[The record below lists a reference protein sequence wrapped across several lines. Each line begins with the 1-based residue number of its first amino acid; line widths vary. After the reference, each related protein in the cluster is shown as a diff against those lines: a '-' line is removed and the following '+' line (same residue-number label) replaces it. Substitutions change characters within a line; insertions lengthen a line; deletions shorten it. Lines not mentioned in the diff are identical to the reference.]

1 MTNQL
6 SYKEIQ
12 KIFWEKVLK
21 NYKLRFFI
29 CFVLIICS
37 SLAELLTISSIIPLL
52 SILSSPETI
61 FSNTRIA
68 PILDLF
74 SITSSQELIV
84 AFSLFFCFAA
94 LLGAFFRSVCLIYSS
109 RMAFSIAH
117 QLSLKSYENALQRSY
132 AKHISTNS
140 ADVVTTI
147 SYQLERV
154 VYNLIFQAFL
164 LVSALV
170 VSLIILAAL
179 VFMNP
184 VLTISIAIVCSLFY
198 LVISLV
204 IKKILLRESEQIVEA
219 SAAQV
224 KIINESF
231 GGIRDVLIN
240 NAHSFYYSNFES
252 KNYILRRGQA
262 INVVASMIPRYL
274 IEGLGFI
281 MIVGAAYFMSQ
292 QGTFAS
298 AVPLLGALAIGAQK
312 LLGLFQQ
319 LFVAW
324 SAIMG
329 NYESLQDVS
338 RLLTEKPS
346 TNFSPSLERLDFNKE
361 IVLKDI
367 RYAYNQESNPIFQG
381 MNFQINAGDRIGII
395 GETGS
400 GKSTFVDIV
409 AGLLFPD
416 QGSVLI
422 DNIELNTSNA
432 SLWMHNLAYV
442 PQNIYLS
449 DETILENIAIGVSI
463 DSIDLVLAKQSLENA
478 SLSKFIDS
486 LPNGVHTKVGERGVK
501 LSGGQKQRIG
511 IARALY
517 KRASLIIFDE
527 ATSALDESTE
537 NAVMEAIDG
546 IDSSITMLIIAHR
559 TSTLKNCNKV
569 IELKNGNIN
578 LISQT

>member
-1 MTNQL
+1 MKNQL
-6 SYKEIQ
+6 SFQEIQ
-12 KIFWEKVLK
+12 KIFWEKILK

-29 CFVLIICS
+29 CFALIICS
-37 SLAELLTISSIIPLL
+37 SIAELLTISSIIPLL
-52 SILSSPETI
+52 SILSSPETM
-61 FSNTRIA
+61 FSDTRIA

-74 SITSSQELIV
+74 SITSSQELVV

-94 LLGAFFRSVCLIYSS
+94 LLGAFFRTVCLMYSS

-117 QLSLKSYENALQRSY
+117 QLSLKTYKNALQRSY
-132 AKHISTNS
+132 AKHISSNS
-140 ADVVTTI
+140 SDVVTTI

-179 VFMNP
+179 IFMNP
-184 VLTISIAIVCSLFY
+184 LLTISIAVICSLFY
-198 LVISLV
+198 LVITLV
-204 IKKILLRESEQIVEA
+204 IKKILLKESELIVEA
-219 SAAQV
+219 SASQV

-231 GGIRDVLIN
+231 GGIRDILIN
-240 NAHSFYYSNFES
+240 NAHSFYHSIFES

-262 INVVASMIPRYL
+262 INMVASMTPRYL

-281 MIVGAAYFMSQ
+281 MIVAAAYFMSQ

-298 AVPLLGALAIGAQK
+298 AIPLLGALAIGAQK

-338 RLLTEKPS
+338 RLLNEKPS
-346 TNFSPSLERLDFNKE
+346 TNFSSSLDRLDFNNE

-367 RYAYNQESNPIFQG
+367 RFAYDQESNAIFQG

-422 DNIELNTSNA
+422 DNIELDSSNT
-432 SLWMHNLAYV
+432 SLWMRNLAYV

-463 DSIDLVLAKQSLENA
+463 DSIDLVLAQQSLESA

-527 ATSALDESTE
+527 ATSALDGSTE

-546 IDSSITMLIIAHR
+546 IDTNITMLIIAHR

-569 IELKNGNIN
+569 IELKDGNIN

>member
-1 MTNQL
+1 MKNQL
-6 SYKEIQ
+6 SFQEIQ
-12 KIFWEKVLK
+12 KIFWEKILK

-29 CFVLIICS
+29 CFALIIGS
-37 SLAELLTISSIIPLL
+37 SLAELLTISSVIPLL
-52 SILSSPETI
+52 SVLSSPEII
-61 FSNTRIA
+61 FSNPRIA

-74 SITSSQELIV
+74 SIANPQELIL
-84 AFSLFFCFAA
+84 AFSIFFCLSA
-94 LLGAFFRSVCLIYSS
+94 LLGAFFRTVCLMYSS

-117 QLSLKSYENALQRSY
+117 QLSLRAYRNALQRSY
-132 AKHISTNS
+132 AKHISSNS

-179 VFMNP
+179 VFMDP
-184 VLTISIAIVCSLFY
+184 VLTISIAIVCSVFY
-198 LVISLV
+198 LVITLV
-204 IKKILLRESEQIVEA
+204 LKKILLSESELIVEA
-219 SAAQV
+219 SSAQV
-224 KIINESF
+224 RIINESF

-240 NAHSFYYSNFES
+240 NAHSFYYSTFES

-262 INVVASMIPRYL
+262 INVVASMTPRYL
-274 IEGLGFI
+274 VEGLGFI
-281 MIVGAAYFMSQ
+281 IIVAAAYIMSQ
-292 QGTFAS
+292 QGNFAS

-338 RLLTEKPS
+338 RLLSEEPS
-346 TNFSPSLERLDFNKE
+346 SNFSSSSDRLDFNNE

-367 RYAYNQESNPIFQG
+367 SFAYNDESTSIFQG
-381 MNFQINAGDRIGII
+381 VNFQINAGDRIGII

-416 QGSVLI
+416 QGSVFI
-422 DNIELNTSNA
+422 DNVELDNSNA
-432 SLWMHNLAYV
+432 SLWMPNLAYV

-449 DETILENIAIGVSI
+449 DESILENIAIGASI
-463 DSIDLVLAKQSLENA
+463 DDIDLILAQQSLEHA
-478 SLSKFIDS
+478 CLDKFIDS
-486 LPNGVHTKVGERGVK
+486 LPNGVHTKVGERGIK

-511 IARALY
+511 IARAIY
-517 KRASLIIFDE
+517 KKASLIIFDE
-527 ATSALDESTE
+527 ATSALDGSTE
-537 NAVMEAIDG
+537 NTVMEAIDG
-546 IDSSITMLIIAHR
+546 LDSKITMLIIAHR
-559 TSTLKNCNKV
+559 TSTLKNCNKI
-569 IELKNGNIN
+569 IELKNGTVN
-578 LISQT
+578 LLS

>member
-1 MTNQL
+1 
-6 SYKEIQ
+6 
-12 KIFWEKVLK
+12 V
-21 NYKLRFFI
+21 
-29 CFVLIICS
+29 
-37 SLAELLTISSIIPLL
+37 
-52 SILSSPETI
+52 
-61 FSNTRIA
+61 
-68 PILDLF
+68 
-74 SITSSQELIV
+74 
-84 AFSLFFCFAA
+84 
-94 LLGAFFRSVCLIYSS
+94 
-109 RMAFSIAH
+109 
-117 QLSLKSYENALQRSY
+117 
-132 AKHISTNS
+132 
-140 ADVVTTI
+140 
-147 SYQLERV
+147 
-154 VYNLIFQAFL
+154 
-164 LVSALV
+164 
-170 VSLIILAAL
+170 
-179 VFMNP
+179 
-184 VLTISIAIVCSLFY
+184 
-198 LVISLV
+198 
-204 IKKILLRESEQIVEA
+204 
-219 SAAQV
+219 
-224 KIINESF
+224 
-231 GGIRDVLIN
+231 IRDILIN

-262 INVVASMIPRYL
+262 INAVASMIPRYL

-281 MIVGAAYFMSQ
+281 MIVAAAYFMSQ

-346 TNFSPSLERLDFNKE
+346 TNFSPSLERLDFKNK

-367 RYAYNQESNPIFQG
+367 RYAYNQESNTIFQG
-381 MNFQINAGDRIGII
+381 INFQINAGDRIGII

-432 SLWMHNLAYV
+432 SLWMQNLAYV

-478 SLSKFIDS
+478 SLSNFIDS

-546 IDSSITMLIIAHR
+546 LDSSITMLIIAHR